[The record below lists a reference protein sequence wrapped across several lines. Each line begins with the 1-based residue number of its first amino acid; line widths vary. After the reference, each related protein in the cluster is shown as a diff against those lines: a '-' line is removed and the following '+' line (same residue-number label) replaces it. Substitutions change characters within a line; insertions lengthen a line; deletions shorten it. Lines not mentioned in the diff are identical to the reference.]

1 MFLDSWCRQTVRAR
15 IEPMKKIARTLRSH
29 RELLL
34 NHFKAR
40 KQISGGV
47 LEGLN
52 NKAKVTMRRS
62 CGFRTFRILE
72 LALTHLANDLSPR
85 LQSRAVRLVLRAHSS
100 L

>member
-1 MFLDSWCRQTVRAR
+1 
-15 IEPMKKIARTLRSH
+15 MKKIARTLRSH

-40 KQISGGV
+40 KQISSGV

-62 CGFRTFRILE
+62 CGFRTFRTR
-72 LALTHLANDLSPR
+72 ALTHLANDLSRSYP
-85 LQSRAVRLVLRAHSS
+85 
-100 L
+100 

>member
-1 MFLDSWCRQTVRAR
+1 MFLDFWCRQTMRSR

-40 KQISGGV
+40 KQISSGV

-62 CGFRTFRILE
+62 WLSYISHPGTG
-72 LALTHLANDLSPR
+72 ALTYLANDLSRSYP
-85 LQSRAVRLVLRAHSS
+85 
-100 L
+100 